1 MVGWPRALV
10 LISTMCL
17 VTSPAIR
24 GLAQAAPERAGS
36 NGPASE
42 RAGQGDAAAQFDA
55 GVSAYKA
62 GDFARAAETF
72 LVADGLA
79 PSVTAL
85 SNALAAARK
94 AGAPL
99 LMARAAQ
106 RTLARAEMSQADKR
120 SARSM
125 LDQVEPKL
133 ARIELSCEQ
142 TDCVPSIDGI
152 AVLTGVSY
160 VEPGVHRVT
169 EAAGASQEVACQPG
183 QLCSV
188 KLSPPPTPTPTPTPS
203 IPAPS
208 ATVAAAEPFREPAA
222 APAAT
227 GVPRSDEPPRW
238 KKRLPL
244 GVFIASGVG
253 ALLFGGLSTWQGVT
267 AIQEKKDYE
276 RGDPS
281 ASWGNATRMAHRSDA
296 FMATGVAL
304 AGVAAVTAIWWVD
317 WDAQGRTNLALLPEG
332 GATLTTQRRF

>member
-1 MVGWPRALV
+1 MLRRLRALT
-10 LISTMCL
+10 LISALCF
-17 VTSPAIR
+17 VISPASR
-24 GLAQAAPERAGS
+24 GSAQAAAGAPS
-36 NGPASE
+36 
-42 RAGQGDAAAQFDA
+42 RGQGDAAAQFDA

-94 AGAPL
+94 SGVPL

-106 RTLARAEMSQADKR
+106 RCLTRAEMSQADKR

-142 TDCVPSIDGI
+142 ADCVPSLDGI
-152 AVLTGVSY
+152 VVTAGIHY
-160 VEPGVHRVT
+160 VEPGAHRVS
-169 EAAGASQEVACQPG
+169 EAAGASQDVSCQAG

-188 KLSPPPTPTPTPTPS
+188 KLSPPPPPAPTPVAPE
-203 IPAPS
+203 PS
-208 ATVAAAEPFREPAA
+208 ATAAAAVEAEPAA
-222 APAAT
+222 QTPPPPVEPA
-227 GVPRSDEPPRW
+227 PRSDESPRW

-244 GVFIASGVG
+244 GVFIASAAG
-253 ALLFGGLSTWQGVT
+253 ALVFGGLSTWQGVA
-267 AIQEKKDYE
+267 AIKEKENVKDG
-276 RGDPS
+276 RAG
-281 ASWGNATRMAHRSDA
+281 ASWSDATAMAHRSDA
-296 FMATGVAL
+296 FMATGIVL
-304 AGVAAVTAIWWVD
+304 AGVAVVTAIWWVD
-317 WDAQGRTNLALLPEG
+317 WDAQGRTHLALLPEG